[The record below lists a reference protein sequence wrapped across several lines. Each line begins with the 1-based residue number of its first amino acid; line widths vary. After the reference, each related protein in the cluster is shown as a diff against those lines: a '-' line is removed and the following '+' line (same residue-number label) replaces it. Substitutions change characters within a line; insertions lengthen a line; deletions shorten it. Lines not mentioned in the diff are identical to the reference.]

1 MEKFLNDARIYEKFL
16 AITTI
21 IVILDAT
28 KKLYYQNAIRYHKSI
43 RRLAIRNMATLSFPA
58 KE

>member
-1 MEKFLNDARIYEKFL
+1 MTFVIEKSIQKKMEKFLKDARIYEKFL

-28 KKLYYQNAIRYHKSI
+28 KKL
-43 RRLAIRNMATLSFPA
+43 
-58 KE
+58 